1 MKTKSLK
8 DKIIFKKYK
17 IMKFIS
23 SSTFSDVYEG
33 INIINRTP
41 VALKIEKINNLK
53 LLESE
58 AYFLMQL
65 KGFGIPEIK
74 SFGKSG
80 GFHILIEELL
90 GPNLDDLFIKY
101 KYNVNPNVKKI
112 KSLKDIC
119 MFALQSLD
127 RIKYVHDKNVLHRD
141 IKPKNFIIGK
151 KDPHNIY
158 LIDFG
163 FSRKYRSS
171 RTGRHIIFIKHY
183 NLVGSLCYS
192 SCNGIQGY
200 EISRRDDLE
209 SLGYVIIYFAKGCW
223 LPWLKYDNYINLDT
237 KELIEKIR
245 KMKMEISE
253 EKLCNGLPEEF
264 ISYMKYVKHL
274 EFEEEPNYQYLYNLF
289 LSVLTKN
296 ELINDLNFFWMIK
309 PKLTLF
315 FRKINQDN
323 QNITL
328 KNDTT
333 VKRKKSRIR
342 LYNQIKKS
350 LEKKRNQNDKYLEEN
365 TFICENRII
374 TTINDSDKNILLN
387 NTARPLNNILSLKDN
402 KGQKNITTINNS
414 DKNILLYD
422 NGSHKNVKEKKLYF
436 RNVNNNV
443 NKLVDKRDKL
453 KNNSQNNNFQIIF
466 KNRCE
471 KIKKKPIIFK
481 INQIYKSPFIN
492 ISDYSKPNINLYKYI
507 NYNQLYFINNSRL
520 KVYNSKLKNT
530 KNNSSQNNIN
540 NSTSLDK
547 RKIYKSVL
555 PK

>member
-53 LLESE
+53 LLEPE
-58 AYFLMQL
+58 AYFLMHL

-90 GPNLDDLFIKY
+90 GPNLGDLFKKY
-101 KYNVNPNVKKI
+101 KYKVNLNINKN

-209 SLGYVIIYFAKGCW
+209 SLGYVILYFAKGCW
-223 LPWLKYDNYINLDT
+223 LPWLKYEEFTNLDD
-237 KELIEKIR
+237 KEFIEKIR
-245 KMKMEISE
+245 KMKTEISE

-274 EFEEEPNYQYLYNLF
+274 EFEGEPNYQYLYNLF

-315 FRKINQDN
+315 SRKNNQTNNINKISFK
-323 QNITL
+323 NISVI
-328 KNDTT
+328 KGRN
-333 VKRKKSRIR
+333 SGINR

-350 LEKKRNQNDKYLEEN
+350 LEKKESK
-365 TFICENRII
+365 II
-374 TTINDSDKNILLN
+374 NIQKIILLLVK
-387 NTARPLNNILSLKDN
+387 TELLRILMI
-402 KGQKNITTINNS
+402 QIT
-414 DKNILLYD
+414 
-422 NGSHKNVKEKKLYF
+422 
-436 RNVNNNV
+436 
-443 NKLVDKRDKL
+443 
-453 KNNSQNNNFQIIF
+453 IF
-466 KNRCE
+466 
-471 KIKKKPIIFK
+471 
-481 INQIYKSPFIN
+481 Y
-492 ISDYSKPNINLYKYI
+492 
-507 NYNQLYFINNSRL
+507 
-520 KVYNSKLKNT
+520 
-530 KNNSSQNNIN
+530 
-540 NSTSLDK
+540 
-547 RKIYKSVL
+547 
-555 PK
+555 

>member
-209 SLGYVIIYFAKGCW
+209 
-223 LPWLKYDNYINLDT
+223 WLKYEEFTNLDD
-237 KELIEKIR
+237 KEFIEKIR
-245 KMKMEISE
+245 KMKTEISE

-315 FRKINQDN
+315 FKKNNQDN

-328 KNDTT
+328 KNVST
-333 VKRKKSRIR
+333 VKRKKS
-342 LYNQIKKS
+342 KS
-350 LEKKRNQNDKYLEEN
+350 K
-365 TFICENRII
+365 
-374 TTINDSDKNILLN
+374 
-387 NTARPLNNILSLKDN
+387 
-402 KGQKNITTINNS
+402 
-414 DKNILLYD
+414 
-422 NGSHKNVKEKKLYF
+422 
-436 RNVNNNV
+436 
-443 NKLVDKRDKL
+443 
-453 KNNSQNNNFQIIF
+453 
-466 KNRCE
+466 
-471 KIKKKPIIFK
+471 
-481 INQIYKSPFIN
+481 
-492 ISDYSKPNINLYKYI
+492 
-507 NYNQLYFINNSRL
+507 
-520 KVYNSKLKNT
+520 
-530 KNNSSQNNIN
+530 
-540 NSTSLDK
+540 
-547 RKIYKSVL
+547 
-555 PK
+555 